1 MSLLLD
7 ALKKAAEQK
16 AENNREPEADRKSSG
31 ETLSPDQVTTKVSS
45 DSETTGQHAWSDG
58 SQPDPSATD
67 IGNREGDEQILA
79 DDEESITGS
88 SRDDKTQVVSDDETI
103 DFNYDKTQ
111 VVSDDETID
120 FNDDKTQV
128 VSDDETIDFN
138 DDKTQVVSEDE
149 TLEFSYDDLA
159 TFKGDGASPDS
170 ESDDIDRTSLDVN
183 GDAETIFSDSDET
196 DDSVDEDPSVRGFEP
211 TDTVA
216 SEVTGGRID
225 TLPRGNEPDP
235 TLAGD
240 TTRSLNPADVPDSDD
255 TTDKAGRIDT
265 AGGST
270 TAPAS
275 EYFAR
280 PGEGSSTLLD
290 STSTRTFAPDNYDRT
305 LHKPLNDGAS
315 SLFAGLKSDSGVV
328 MTPEYAKKMFI
339 NKSSSLR
346 MQNFRIYGGT
356 ALGILLVIA
365 IFGAFEIESNLT
377 EIDGKLRPL
386 KRDPMPGLIKIAPTE
401 IFTNVL
407 APEPGKEVDANTL
420 QLIESA
426 ELIVDTEEVV
436 TIETGATDE
445 IQVENMNADQI
456 ESDAIDTGEVKQAP
470 IAVANLE
477 TNPVKNFSLAGGSE
491 NEPAATDT
499 INIISKNTITEK
511 DRWLHEAYAAYLRG
525 DDQLALA
532 KYNAVLNID
541 PDNRNA
547 LLARAAISIQN
558 NRIAEAIGD
567 YRRILFTNPKD
578 SLAMSSM
585 IAVANISPEQSETQL
600 KLLIRDEPDSH
611 YLNFTLGNI
620 FGAQNRWQEAQRKYF
635 AALQNNPDDPNYAY
649 NLAVSLEHIAKP
661 KVAIAYYEL
670 ALNNFTRGLATFNR
684 DVVNARLEML
694 KQL

>member
-1 MSLLLD
+1 
-7 ALKKAAEQK
+7 
-16 AENNREPEADRKSSG
+16 
-31 ETLSPDQVTTKVSS
+31 
-45 DSETTGQHAWSDG
+45 
-58 SQPDPSATD
+58 
-67 IGNREGDEQILA
+67 
-79 DDEESITGS
+79 
-88 SRDDKTQVVSDDETI
+88 
-103 DFNYDKTQ
+103 
-111 VVSDDETID
+111 
-120 FNDDKTQV
+120 
-128 VSDDETIDFN
+128 
-138 DDKTQVVSEDE
+138 
-149 TLEFSYDDLA
+149 
-159 TFKGDGASPDS
+159 
-170 ESDDIDRTSLDVN
+170 
-183 GDAETIFSDSDET
+183 
-196 DDSVDEDPSVRGFEP
+196 
-211 TDTVA
+211 VA
-216 SEVTGGRID
+216 SEVTGGQVD

-240 TTRSLNPADVPDSDD
+240 STRSLHLADVPDSDD
-255 TTDKAGRIDT
+255 TTDTAGRDDT
-265 AGGST
+265 ADEVVKLETSGATT
-270 TAPAS
+270 TASAIEQYQPPGAS
-275 EYFAR
+275 N
-280 PGEGSSTLLD
+280 STLLD
-290 STSTRTFAPDNYDRT
+290 STSTRTFAPDKYDRT
-305 LHKPLNDGAS
+305 LHKPLDDGAT

-346 MQNFRIYGGT
+346 MQNFRIYAGT

-365 IFGAFEIESNLT
+365 IFGAFEIESIST
-377 EIDGKLRPL
+377 DIDSKLRPL
-386 KRDPMPGLIKIAPTE
+386 KRDPMPGLIKITPTE
-401 IFTNVL
+401 NFTNVL

-436 TIETGATDE
+436 AIESGAEDE

-456 ESDAIDTGEVKQAP
+456 ESDAIDTFEVKQAP
-470 IAVANLE
+470 LAVAKLE
-477 TNPVKNFSLAGGSE
+477 TNPVKNISQAGGSE
-491 NEPAATDT
+491 NESAATES
-499 INIISKNTITEK
+499 IKIISKNTITDK

-532 KYNAVLNID
+532 KYNAVLDID

-547 LLARAAISIQN
+547 LLARASISIQN

-585 IAVANISPEQSETQL
+585 IAVANFSPEQSETQL
-600 KLLIRDEPDSH
+600 KLLIRDDPDSH

-684 DVVNARLEML
+684 DVVDARLEML

>member
-16 AENNREPEADRKSSG
+16 AENSREPEADRKSSG
-31 ETLSPDQVTTKVSS
+31 ETLSSDQVTTKVSS
-45 DSETTGQHAWSDG
+45 DSETTGQPAWSDG
-58 SQPDPSATD
+58 SQPDSTATD
-67 IGNREGDEQILA
+67 IEKREGDEQMLG

-88 SRDDKTQVVSDDETI
+88 SRD
-103 DFNYDKTQ
+103 DKTQ

-159 TFKGDGASPDS
+159 TFKGDEASPDTG
-170 ESDDIDRTSLDVN
+170 SDDIDRTSLDAN
-183 GDAETIFSDSDET
+183 GDAETIFSDTDET
-196 DDSVDEDPSVRGFEP
+196 DEPVNEDPSISQFEP

-216 SEVTGGRID
+216 SEVTGGQVD
-225 TLPRGNEPDP
+225 TLPRENEPDP
-235 TLAGD
+235 TLTGD
-240 TTRSLNPADVPDSDD
+240 STRSLNLVDVPGSDD
-255 TTDKAGRIDT
+255 TTDTAGRDET
-265 AGGST
+265 ADEAVRLTSST
-270 TAPAS
+270 TTTAS
-275 EYFAR
+275 AIEQNQPPR
-280 PGEGSSTLLD
+280 TSNSTLLD

-356 ALGILLVIA
+356 GLVILLVIA
-365 IFGAFEIESNLT
+365 IFGAFELDSIST
-377 EIDGKLRPL
+377 EIDSKLRPL
-386 KRDPMPGLIKIAPTE
+386 KHDPMPGLIKILPTE
-401 IFTNVL
+401 KFTNVL

-420 QLIESA
+420 QLIENA
-426 ELIVDTEEVV
+426 ELIVDTEEFVA
-436 TIETGATDE
+436 IESGAKDE
-445 IQVENMNADQI
+445 IQIENMNADQI
-456 ESDAIDTGEVKQAP
+456 ESDAIDTVEVKQAP
-470 IAVANLE
+470 LAVAKLE
-477 TNPVKNFSLAGGSE
+477 ANPVNNISLAGGSE
-491 NEPAATDT
+491 NESAATET
-499 INIISKNTITEK
+499 IKIITRNTITDK

-532 KYNAVLNID
+532 KYNAVLEID

-558 NRIAEAIGD
+558 NQVAEAIED

-585 IAVANISPEQSETQL
+585 IAVANFSPEQSETQL

-661 KVAIAYYEL
+661 KVAIAYYQL
-670 ALNNFTRGLATFNR
+670 ALNNYNRGLATFNR
-684 DVVNARLEML
+684 DVVDARLEML

>member
-16 AENNREPEADRKSSG
+16 AENNREPEADHKSSD
-31 ETLSPDQVTTKVSS
+31 ETLSSDQVTTKVSS
-45 DSETTGQHAWSDG
+45 DS
-58 SQPDPSATD
+58 AT
-67 IGNREGDEQILA
+67 
-79 DDEESITGS
+79 
-88 SRDDKTQVVSDDETI
+88 DDKTHL
-103 DFNYDKTQ
+103 
-111 VVSDDETID
+111 
-120 FNDDKTQV
+120 

-159 TFKGDGASPDS
+159 TFKGDGASPDP
-170 ESDDIDRTSLDVN
+170 EEDDIDRTLLDDN
-183 GDAETIFSDSDET
+183 RDAETLFSDSDET
-196 DDSVDEDPSVRGFEP
+196 DEPVNEDPSVSQFEP
-211 TDTVA
+211 MDTVA
-216 SEVTGGRID
+216 SEVTGGRVD
-225 TLPRGNEPDP
+225 TLPRGMEPDP
-235 TLAGD
+235 TPAGD
-240 TTRSLNPADVPDSDD
+240 STRSLNLVDVPGSDD
-255 TTDKAGRIDT
+255 TTDTAGRDDT
-265 AGGST
+265 EDKAVSLETSGATT
-270 TAPAS
+270 TASAIEQYQPPGAS
-275 EYFAR
+275 N
-280 PGEGSSTLLD
+280 STLLD

-365 IFGAFEIESNLT
+365 IFGAFEIESIST
-377 EIDGKLRPL
+377 GIDSKLRPL
-386 KRDPMPGLIKIAPTE
+386 KRDPMPGLIKITPAE
-401 IFTNVL
+401 NFTNVL

-420 QLIESA
+420 QLIENA

-436 TIETGATDE
+436 AIESDAKDE
-445 IQVENMNADQI
+445 IQVQNMDADKI
-456 ESDAIDTGEVKQAP
+456 ESDAVDTVEVKQAP
-470 IAVANLE
+470 IAVAKLE
-477 TNPVKNFSLAGGSE
+477 TNPVKNISLAGGSE
-491 NEPAATDT
+491 NESAATET
-499 INIISKNTITEK
+499 IKIISKNTISNK
-511 DRWLHEAYAAYLRG
+511 DRWLQEAYAAYLRG

-532 KYNAVLNID
+532 KYNAVLDID

-558 NRIAEAIGD
+558 NRVAEAIGD

-585 IAVANISPEQSETQL
+585 IAVANLSPEQSETQL
-600 KLLIRDEPDSH
+600 KLMIRDEPDSH

-620 FGAQNRWQEAQRKYF
+620 FGAQNRWQEAQQKYF

-661 KVAIAYYEL
+661 RVAIAYYEL
-670 ALNNFTRGLATFNR
+670 ALNNFTKGLATFNR
-684 DVVNARLEML
+684 DVVDARLEML

>member
-16 AENNREPEADRKSSG
+16 AENSREPEADRKSSG
-31 ETLSPDQVTTKVSS
+31 ETLLPDQVTTKVSS

-58 SQPDPSATD
+58 SQSDFSAID
-67 IGNREGDEQILA
+67 IENREGDEQILA

-103 DFNYDKTQ
+103 DFN
-111 VVSDDETID
+111 
-120 FNDDKTQV
+120 
-128 VSDDETIDFN
+128 
-138 DDKTQVVSEDE
+138 DDKTQVVSEYE

-159 TFKGDGASPDS
+159 TFKGDETSQDS
-170 ESDDIDRTSLDVN
+170 ESDDIDRTLLEDNV
-183 GDAETIFSDSDET
+183 DAETIISDSDET
-196 DDSVDEDPSVRGFEP
+196 DEPINEDPSDSRFEP

-216 SEVTGGRID
+216 SEVTGGRVD
-225 TLPRGNEPDP
+225 TLPGGNEPDP

-240 TTRSLNPADVPDSDD
+240 STRSLDLVDVPDSDD
-255 TTDKAGRIDT
+255 TIDRAGRVDT

-280 PGEGSSTLLD
+280 PGGGSSTLLE

-315 SLFAGLKSDSGVV
+315 SLFAGLKSDSGDV

-339 NKSSSLR
+339 NKSSSQR

-356 ALGILLVIA
+356 GLSILLIIA
-365 IFGAFEIESNLT
+365 IFGAFEIDSIST
-377 EIDGKLRPL
+377 GIDSKLRPL
-386 KRDPMPGLIKIAPTE
+386 KRDPMPGLIKIEPTE
-401 IFTNVL
+401 NFTNVL

-420 QLIESA
+420 QLIENA
-426 ELIVDTEEVV
+426 ELIVNTDEVV
-436 TIETGATDE
+436 AIESGAKDE
-445 IQVENMNADQI
+445 IQGENIGVDQI
-456 ESDAIDTGEVKQAP
+456 ESDTIDTVEVKQAP
-470 IAVANLE
+470 LAVAKLE
-477 TNPVKNFSLAGGSE
+477 SKAVKNISLAGASE
-491 NEPAATDT
+491 NESAATET
-499 INIISKNTITEK
+499 IKIISKNTITDK

-532 KYNAVLNID
+532 KYNAVLDID
-541 PDNRNA
+541 PGNRNA

-585 IAVANISPEQSETQL
+585 IAVANFSPEQSETQL

-620 FGAQNRWQEAQRKYF
+620 FGAQNRWHEAQRKYF

-670 ALNNFTRGLATFNR
+670 ALNNYTRGLATFNR
-684 DVVNARLEML
+684 DVVDARLEML

>member
-16 AENNREPEADRKSSG
+16 AENNRGPEADLKSSD

-45 DSETTGQHAWSDG
+45 DSETTGQHAWTDG
-58 SQPDPSATD
+58 SQPDSSATD
-67 IGNREGDEQILA
+67 IENREGAEQILA
-79 DDEESITGS
+79 DDEESIAGR
-88 SRDDKTQVVSDDETI
+88 SREDKTQI
-103 DFNYDKTQ
+103 
-111 VVSDDETID
+111 VSDDETID
-120 FNDDKTQV
+120 FNDDKTQL
-128 VSDDETIDFN
+128 
-138 DDKTQVVSEDE
+138 VSEDE
-149 TLEFSYDDLA
+149 TQEFSYDDLA
-159 TFKGDGASPDS
+159 TFKGDGASTDP
-170 ESDDIDRTSLDVN
+170 ESDDIDRTSLDDH
-183 GDAETIFSDSDET
+183 GDAETIFSDSDVT
-196 DDSVDEDPSVRGFEP
+196 DEPVDVDSSDSRFEP
-211 TDTVA
+211 MDTVA
-216 SEVTGGRID
+216 SNVTGGQVD

-235 TLAGD
+235 TLTGD
-240 TTRSLNPADVPDSDD
+240 PARSLNLVDMPGSDD

-265 AGGST
+265 ADGST

-275 EYFAR
+275 EYFAQ
-280 PGEGSSTLLD
+280 PGGENSTLLD

-305 LHKPLNDGAS
+305 LHKPLDDGAT
-315 SLFAGLKSDSGVV
+315 SLFAGLKSDGDVV
-328 MTPEYAKKMFI
+328 MTPEYAKKMFV

-365 IFGAFEIESNLT
+365 IFGAFEIESHST
-377 EIDGKLRPL
+377 DIDSKLRPL
-386 KRDPMPGLIKIAPTE
+386 KRDPMPGLIKILPTE
-401 IFTNVL
+401 NFTNVL
-407 APEPGKEVDANTL
+407 APVPGNEVDASTL
-420 QLIESA
+420 KLIENA
-426 ELIVDTEEVV
+426 ELIVETEEIVA
-436 TIETGATDE
+436 IESGAEDE
-445 IQVENMNADQI
+445 IQVENMDADQI
-456 ESDAIDTGEVKQAP
+456 ESDAIVTVEEKQAP
-470 IAVANLE
+470 IAVAMPE
-477 TNPVKNFSLAGGSE
+477 TNPVKNISLAVGSE
-491 NEPAATDT
+491 IEPAATDT
-499 INIISKNTITEK
+499 IKIISKNTITEK

-525 DDQLALA
+525 DDQLALV
-532 KYNAVLNID
+532 KYNAVLDID

-558 NRIAEAIGD
+558 NRVTEAIGD

-585 IAVANISPEQSETQL
+585 IAVANFSPEQSETQL

-670 ALNNFTRGLATFNR
+670 ALNNYTRGLATFNR
-684 DVVNARLEML
+684 DVVDARLEML

>member
-16 AENNREPEADRKSSG
+16 AENSRDPEADLKSSG
-31 ETLSPDQVTTKVSS
+31 DTLSPDQVTTKVSS
-45 DSETTGQHAWSDG
+45 DSETTGQHARSDG
-58 SQPDPSATD
+58 SQPDSSPTD
-67 IGNREGDEQILA
+67 IENREGDGQILT

-88 SRDDKTQVVSDDETI
+88 PR
-103 DFNYDKTQ
+103 
-111 VVSDDETID
+111 
-120 FNDDKTQV
+120 DDKTQV

-149 TLEFSYDDLA
+149 TQVVRDDETLEFSYDDLA
-159 TFKGDGASPDS
+159 TFKGDEASPDTG
-170 ESDDIDRTSLDVN
+170 SDDIDKTSLDDN

-196 DDSVDEDPSVRGFEP
+196 DEPVNEDPSDSRFEP
-211 TDTVA
+211 MDTVA
-216 SEVTGGRID
+216 SEVKGGRVD

-240 TTRSLNPADVPDSDD
+240 PTRSLNLADLTDSDD
-255 TTDKAGRIDT
+255 TTDTAGKVVT

-280 PGEGSSTLLD
+280 PGEESSALLD

-315 SLFAGLKSDSGVV
+315 SLFTGLKSDSGVV

-346 MQNFRIYGGT
+346 IQNFRIYGGT

-365 IFGAFEIESNLT
+365 ISGAFEIESDST
-377 EIDGKLRPL
+377 DIDSKLRPL
-386 KRDPMPGLIKIAPTE
+386 KRDPMPGLIKILPTE
-401 IFTNVL
+401 NFTNVL

-420 QLIESA
+420 QLIENA
-426 ELIVDTEEVV
+426 ELLVDTEEAVV
-436 TIETGATDE
+436 IGSGAKDE
-445 IQVENMNADQI
+445 IQVENMDADQI
-456 ESDAIDTGEVKQAP
+456 ESDAIDMVEVKQAP
-470 IAVANLE
+470 IAVAKLE
-477 TNPVKNFSLAGGSE
+477 TKAVKNTNLAGASE
-491 NEPAATDT
+491 NESAATDT
-499 INIISKNTITEK
+499 IKIISKNTITDK

-532 KYNAVLNID
+532 KYNAVLDID

-585 IAVANISPEQSETQL
+585 IAVANFSPEQSETQL
-600 KLLIRDEPDSH
+600 KLLIREEPDSH

-670 ALNNFTRGLATFNR
+670 ALNNYTRGLATFNR
-684 DVVNARLEML
+684 DVVDARLEML

>member
-16 AENNREPEADRKSSG
+16 AENSREPETDRKSSG
-31 ETLSPDQVTTKVSS
+31 ETLSSDQVTTKVSS
-45 DSETTGQHAWSDG
+45 DSETMGRHAWSDG
-58 SQPDPSATD
+58 SQPDSSATD
-67 IGNREGDEQILA
+67 IENREGDEQMLA

-103 DFNYDKTQ
+103 DFN
-111 VVSDDETID
+111 
-120 FNDDKTQV
+120 
-128 VSDDETIDFN
+128 

-149 TLEFSYDDLA
+149 TQVVRDDETLEFSYDELA
-159 TFKGDGASPDS
+159 TFKGDAASPDS
-170 ESDDIDRTSLDVN
+170 ESDDIDRTSLDDY

-196 DDSVDEDPSVRGFEP
+196 DEPVNEDPTVSRFEP
-211 TDTVA
+211 TDTMA
-216 SEVTGGRID
+216 SEVTGGQVD
-225 TLPRGNEPDP
+225 TLPRGNESDP

-240 TTRSLNPADVPDSDD
+240 PTRSLHLADVPDSDD
-255 TTDKAGRIDT
+255 TTDTAGRDDT

-275 EYFAR
+275 EYIAQPGDAR
-280 PGEGSSTLLD
+280 SALLD

-305 LHKPLNDGAS
+305 LHKPLNDGAT

-339 NKSSSLR
+339 TKSSSLR

-365 IFGAFEIESNLT
+365 IFGAFEIESIST
-377 EIDGKLRPL
+377 DIDSKLRPL
-386 KRDPMPGLIKIAPTE
+386 KRDPMPGLIKIMPNE
-401 IFTNVL
+401 QFTNVL

-436 TIETGATDE
+436 AIESDAKDE
-445 IQVENMNADQI
+445 IQVENMNVDQI
-456 ESDAIDTGEVKQAP
+456 ESDAIDTAEVKQAP
-470 IAVANLE
+470 LAVAKLE
-477 TNPVKNFSLAGGSE
+477 TNPVKNFSQAGGSE
-491 NEPAATDT
+491 NESAATDT
-499 INIISKNTITEK
+499 IKIISKNTITDK

-532 KYNAVLNID
+532 KYNAVLDID

-558 NRIAEAIGD
+558 NRIAEAIED

-600 KLLIRDEPDSH
+600 KLLIRDDPDSH

-670 ALNNFTRGLATFNR
+670 ALNNFTRGLATFDR
-684 DVVNARLEML
+684 DVVDARLEML